1 MSNLLAKKCIPCE
14 GGVDPLTGEAL
25 NTIAQDVPL
34 WRVADDQKSIAREFV
49 FTDFVEAIVFI
60 TDVAHVA
67 EEEGHH
73 PDLNLHDY
81 KKVTVTLS
89 THAIKGLS
97 ENDFIMAAKI
107 DAVRSDTLG
116 H

>member
-1 MSNLLAKKCIPCE
+1 MTDLLSKKCVPCE
-14 GGVDPLTGEAL
+14 GGTAPLSTEEITKL
-25 NTIAQDVPL
+25 KHEIPK
-34 WRVADDQKSIAREFV
+34 WSVAGDEKSISREFK
-49 FTDFVEAIVFI
+49 FEDFVTAVVFI

-81 KKVTVTLS
+81 KFVTVTLS
-89 THAIKGLS
+89 THAIHGLS

-107 DAVRSDTLG
+107 DVVYNDCV
-116 H
+116 